1 MPCGRGAA
9 WSVGILAPV
18 QDIGRLRI
26 EQAGSLILL
35 VGLNETSGDLPHVLH
50 APASPDYGMLRGTMT
65 TDTALLTELSAA
77 TARRRT
83 FAIISH
89 PDAGK
94 TTLTEKL
101 LLYSGLIRTAGMV
114 RGRKGGKSTASDW
127 MGMEQERGISIT
139 ASAMQFPYKHAVINL
154 LDTPGHQ
161 DFSEDTY
168 RTLTAADSAIMV
180 LDAAKGVEAQTRKL
194 FAVCRLRRIP
204 VLTLINKMDLP
215 GRPPLDLM
223 TEVEQALSIHASA
236 INWPIGSGSDF
247 VGVVSRKDSR
257 VELFSRTA
265 HGGATKVDVETM
277 ALANLAQSGRVSPEV
292 LADVRHDLEL
302 LEIAGNPFTKEEF
315 LQGDVTPVFFA
326 SALTNFG
333 IESFL
338 DAFVNLAPSPG
349 ARPADGDDGAE
360 LSIDPIERPFSAYVF
375 KLQANMNP
383 KHRDS
388 TAFLRVCSGR
398 FERDMIVRHH
408 RLGREVRLSRP
419 HSLVAQERN
428 TVEEAYPG
436 DIIGII
442 NPGMFAIG
450 DTISVT
456 GGFNFKPLPQF
467 QPEIF
472 ARIRPGDVGKR
483 KTFDK
488 GMWQMAQEGTVQIMR
503 TLNDQEPL
511 IAAVGRLQFDV
522 LQYRLR
528 HEYRVETVLDQLPFT
543 CSAWLEGDPATFK
556 PPSASMIVKDH
567 RDRVVVLFGDQL
579 MKNIARDRNPGHRLL
594 DMG

>member
-1 MPCGRGAA
+1 MPR
-9 WSVGILAPV
+9 
-18 QDIGRLRI
+18 RR
-26 EQAGSLILL
+26 
-35 VGLNETSGDLPHVLH
+35 
-50 APASPDYGMLRGTMT
+50 GMLRNDMGT
-65 TDTALLTELSAA
+65 ASTEQSELAAA
-77 TARRRT
+77 TAKRRT

-114 RGRKGGKSTASDW
+114 RGRKGGKTAASDW

-180 LDAAKGVEAQTRKL
+180 IDAAKGVEAQTRKL
-194 FAVCRLRRIP
+194 FAVCRMRRIP
-204 VLTLINKMDLP
+204 VLTFVNKMDLP

-236 INWPIGSGSDF
+236 VNWPIGSGSDF
-247 VGVVSRKDSR
+247 AGIVTRDDHR
-257 VELFSRTA
+257 VALFSKTA
-265 HGGATKVDVETM
+265 HGGATKVDVQTM
-277 ALANLAQSGRVSPEV
+277 DLADLSTSGRVLP
-292 LADVRHDLEL
+292 DVMGQVEHDLEL
-302 LEIAGNPFTKEEF
+302 LAIAGNPFTRDAF
-315 LQGDVTPVFFA
+315 LEGDVTPVFFG

-333 IESFL
+333 VESFL
-338 DAFVNLAPSPG
+338 DAFVDLAPSPTS
-349 ARPADGDDGAE
+349 RLADGDDGSE
-360 LSIDPIERPFSAYVF
+360 LAIDPIDRPFSAYVF

-398 FERDMIVRHH
+398 FERDMVVKHQ

-419 HSLVAQERN
+419 HSLVAQERS
-428 TVEEAYPG
+428 TVEEAFPG

-442 NPGMFAIG
+442 NPGLFAIG

-456 GGFNFKPLPQF
+456 GGFAFKPLPQF

-472 ARIRPGDVGKR
+472 ARIRPTDVGKR
-483 KTFDK
+483 KAFDK
-488 GMWQMAQEGTVQIMR
+488 GMEQMAQEGTVQILR
-503 TLNDQEPL
+503 SLNDLESL
-511 IAAVGRLQFDV
+511 VAAVGRLQFDV

-528 HEYRVETVLDQLPFT
+528 HEYRVETVLDLLSYT

-556 PPSASMIVKDH
+556 TPSASMIVKDQ
-567 RDRVVVLFGDQL
+567 RGRVVVLFQDVV
-579 MKNIARDRNPGHRLL
+579 MKNIGRERNPGHVLK